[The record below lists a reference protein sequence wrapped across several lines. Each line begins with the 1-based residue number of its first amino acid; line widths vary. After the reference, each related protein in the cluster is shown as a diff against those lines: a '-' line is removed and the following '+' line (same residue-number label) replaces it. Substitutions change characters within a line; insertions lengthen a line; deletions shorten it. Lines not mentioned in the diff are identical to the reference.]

1 MMSHVSF
8 RVRYGMAALRLPQ
21 RCSSGSATDDI
32 CSEAAFRDKKMLQE
46 NGSRQGN
53 FPRGDVNDNPIKS
66 DIGAVAIVRNCPP
79 LNVDYLRK

>member
-1 MMSHVSF
+1 MSRFVSAMGWLHCGY
-8 RVRYGMAALRLPQ
+8 RSAAAPDRPT
-21 RCSSGSATDDI
+21 GDI

-53 FPRGDVNDNPIKS
+53 FPQGDVDDNPIKS